1 MKGMVHRNNRYY
13 VQRLT
18 EQIFLVREHLSEN
31 GAPGADDRIV
41 RSFQILHDASLY
53 ASSLNHAQSTRQ
65 NVAVAERG
73 TRL

>member
-1 MKGMVHRNNRYY
+1 MKGMIYMNNRYY

-18 EQIFLVREHLSEN
+18 EQIFLVREHLSAN
-31 GAPGADDRIV
+31 GALGADDRIV

>member
-1 MKGMVHRNNRYY
+1 MKGMIHMNNRYY

-18 EQIFLVREHLSEN
+18 EQIFLVREHLSAD
-31 GAPGADDRIV
+31 GARGEDDRIV

-53 ASSLNHAQSTRQ
+53 ASSLNHAQGTRQ

-73 TRL
+73 THL

>member
-1 MKGMVHRNNRYY
+1 MNNRYY

-18 EQIFLVREHLSEN
+18 EQIFLVREHLSAN

-53 ASSLNHAQSTRQ
+53 ASSMNHAQSTRQ